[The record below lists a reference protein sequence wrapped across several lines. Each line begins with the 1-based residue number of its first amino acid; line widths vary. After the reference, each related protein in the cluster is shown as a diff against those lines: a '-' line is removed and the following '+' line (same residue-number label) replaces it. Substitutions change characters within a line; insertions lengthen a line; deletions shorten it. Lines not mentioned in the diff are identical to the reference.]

1 MSRPAVFEDFAK
13 SSNGVKATKQATPP
27 FLKQQSKSNKEL
39 SVLTQQLLLAQ
50 EGERRRIASELHDG
64 LSQSIAM
71 LQVELGMILRQI
83 PPSASS
89 VRTDIKRLRVR
100 VQDLSDEVRQVSH
113 RLHPAVLD
121 HLSLVPALKSL
132 CSEFHAY
139 RNLDVVFL
147 CDGPIGE
154 IPFNVAVSLYRIA
167 QEALSNTVKHA
178 NATEVAVS
186 LNLSNGEV
194 VLSITDDGD
203 GFDTVN
209 AKHNPGL
216 GVISMKERARIAGG
230 RFSIESRLGAG
241 TRVEIIVPVQKT
253 RQEKA
258 LSSQSRSTVK

>member
-1 MSRPAVFEDFAK
+1 MSRPVAFEDFAK
-13 SSNGVKATKQATPP
+13 SSHGVKATKQATPP
-27 FLKQQSKSNKEL
+27 FIKQQSKSNKEL

-50 EGERRRIASELHDG
+50 EDERRRIASELHDG

-139 RNLDVVFL
+139 RSLDVVFL
-147 CDGPIGE
+147 CDGPIRE

-186 LNLSNGEV
+186 LTLSNREV

-216 GVISMKERARIAGG
+216 GVISMQERARIAGG

-241 TRVEIIVPVQKT
+241 TRVEIIVPVQET

>member
-1 MSRPAVFEDFAK
+1 
-13 SSNGVKATKQATPP
+13 
-27 FLKQQSKSNKEL
+27 
-39 SVLTQQLLLAQ
+39 
-50 EGERRRIASELHDG
+50 
-64 LSQSIAM
+64 
-71 LQVELGMILRQI
+71 
-83 PPSASS
+83 

-147 CDGPIGE
+147 CDGPIGK

-186 LNLSNGEV
+186 LMLSNNEV

-216 GVISMKERARIAGG
+216 GVISMQERARIAGG

-241 TRVEIIVPVQKT
+241 TRVEIVVPVQET
-253 RQEKA
+253 RQEKT
-258 LSSQSRSTVK
+258 LSSQSRSAVK